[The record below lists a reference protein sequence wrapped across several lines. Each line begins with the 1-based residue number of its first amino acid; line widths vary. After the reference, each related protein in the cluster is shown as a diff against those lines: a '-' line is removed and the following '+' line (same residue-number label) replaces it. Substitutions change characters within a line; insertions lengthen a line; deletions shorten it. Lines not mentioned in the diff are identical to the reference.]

1 MKEAKATFCF
11 CGCGARVVH
20 PRLVVTNTNGWELS
34 DELAEWAKLQIFSAR
49 AGLDLAGGDL
59 ADNIASG
66 QSLWLS
72 LREAMHSGERADR
85 DDEKTAV
92 VWRKHAKKARR
103 KLGKQ
108 FRRDGLPD
116 PFGLPDL
123 APQEL
128 SAWVT
133 EAREP
138 AWTADLDASAAADD
152 DSAVEGTVAA
162 YDHVDHDSDDG
173 DLDYTGALAPS
184 VMLEHLNDYTAE
196 VPGPDREAVILVYLR
211 ESFGDTFET
220 MSDST
225 KDLVFNIGW
234 AGYCTRSIAIAEV
247 PEAVEEAAMVRSLL
261 EWNTE
266 NSDSEEPMFVSAVSA
281 AGHAAGLGDQPLDD
295 LALRAAWITVPGA
308 TTPSG
313 EGVDDAVLPLEQLS
327 FVGAVAAIEA
337 FSDDEQQLARDEGV
351 TDSMAKSAWLYG
363 YFLRVQEQYS
373 PQPDLWTG
381 ASEWIYGTSTET
393 E

>member
-59 ADNIASG
+59 SDNIASG
-66 QSLWLS
+66 QTLWLS

-85 DDEKTAV
+85 NDEKTAV

-116 PFGLPDL
+116 PFELPDL
-123 APQEL
+123 VPQEL
-128 SAWVT
+128 AAWVT
-133 EAREP
+133 EAQEP
-138 AWTADLDASAAADD
+138 AWTAGLGASVEAD
-152 DSAVEGTVAA
+152 DSAFEGSVAA

-173 DLDYTGALAPS
+173 DLDYTGALSPS
-184 VMLEHLNDYTAE
+184 AMLEHLNDYTAE

-211 ESFGDTFET
+211 EGFGDTFEA
-220 MSDST
+220 MSAST
-225 KDLVFNIGW
+225 KDLVFNIAW
-234 AGYCTRSIAIAEV
+234 AGYCARSIAIAEV

-266 NSDSEEPMFVSAVSA
+266 NSDSEDPMFVFAVSA
-281 AGHAAGLGDQPLDD
+281 AGQAAGLGDQPLDD
-295 LALRAAWITVPGA
+295 LMLRAAWITIPGA

-373 PQPDLWTG
+373 PQPNLWTG
-381 ASEWIYGTSTET
+381 ASEWIYGTSTEM